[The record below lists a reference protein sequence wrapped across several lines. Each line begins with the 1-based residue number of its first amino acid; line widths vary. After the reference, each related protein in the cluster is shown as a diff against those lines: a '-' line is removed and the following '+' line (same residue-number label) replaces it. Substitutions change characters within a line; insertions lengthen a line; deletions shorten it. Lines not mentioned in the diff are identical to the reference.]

1 MRVMLAS
8 FVGGLLVMGAF
19 VSSSN
24 TGPLSTLH
32 ASPAAQYQDSQSAV
46 AFKGLVPCGNAGQP
60 ACQAC
65 HFVVLAQNVVN
76 WFIYISVFVA
86 AVMFAGA
93 GFFYLTSAGDEKKV
107 TLAHSIFQ
115 NVFIGLIF
123 ILLGWLIVDTIMKTL
138 FVGSELSRL
147 GPWNEIQCNNSV
159 SPAFSPSSSSSAGP
173 SVTAGTEGGG
183 SISSPGSTFSPVQD
197 FGGDVPSILPSDP
210 DRN

>member
-1 MRVMLAS
+1 MLAS
-8 FVGGLLVMGAF
+8 FVGGLLVIGAL

-32 ASPAAQYQDSQSAV
+32 ASPAAQYQISQSQSAA
-46 AFKGLVPCGNAGQP
+46 AFGGLVPCGNTGQAP
-60 ACQAC
+60 CQAC

-115 NVFIGLIF
+115 NVFIGLLF
-123 ILLGWLIVDTIMKTL
+123 ILLGWLIVDTVMKTL

-147 GPWNEIQCNNSV
+147 GPWNEIQCTTSA
-159 SPAFSPSSSSSAGP
+159 SSTFSPSSFSPAGP

-183 SISSPGSTFSPVQD
+183 SIGPSVLPGAGSDVSSY
-197 FGGDVPSILPSDP
+197 PSVIEHD
-210 DRN
+210 

>member
-19 VSSSN
+19 VSSSHE
-24 TGPLSTLH
+24 GPISTLRSSF
-32 ASPAAQYQDSQSAV
+32 AAQEQSFQLQPAA
-46 AFKGLVPCGNAGQP
+46 AFKGLVPCGNTGQAP
-60 ACQAC
+60 CQAC

-115 NVFIGLIF
+115 NVFIGLLF

-147 GPWNEIQCNNSV
+147 GPWNEIQCSSSA
-159 SPAFSPSSSSSAGP
+159 SPAFSPSSSSSSGP
-173 SVTAGTEGGG
+173 SVMTGTEGGG
-183 SISSPGSTFSPVQD
+183 SMSSP
-197 FGGDVPSILPSDP
+197 LPSDP